1 MSFTIPAARQDEPG
15 GTAPGGWH
23 EPEISVPVSVI
34 GDAAELMTLV
44 AELIDAGRD
53 GVIRERVEALLDAK
67 GAEPG
72 PAADWM
78 ITSVR
83 RLAREADSILAC
95 EGIACDRGLARY
107 WRRPG
112 TRR

>member
-1 MSFTIPAARQDEPG
+1 MSLAVPG
-15 GTAPGGWH
+15 ASQG
-23 EPEISVPVSVI
+23 EPEITVPVSVI
-34 GDAAELMTLV
+34 GDAAELLALV
-44 AELIDAGRD
+44 AELIDPAPGAR
-53 GVIRERVEALLDAK
+53 GQVEALMDRK

-78 ITSVR
+78 IASVNA
-83 RLAREADSILAC
+83 LARAAEEILAF

-112 TRR
+112 TRRQGG

>member
-1 MSFTIPAARQDEPG
+1 MSFTVPAVPQD
-15 GTAPGGWH
+15 

-34 GDAAELMTLV
+34 GDAAELLALV
-44 AELIDAGRD
+44 AELIDAAPG
-53 GVIRERVEALLDAK
+53 IRGQAEALMDRK

-78 ITSVR
+78 IASVTA
-83 RLAREADSILAC
+83 LARQADAILAY

-112 TRR
+112 TRRQEG

>member
-1 MSFTIPAARQDEPG
+1 MSFTDPG
-15 GTAPGGWH
+15 

-34 GDAAELMTLV
+34 GDAAELAALV
-44 AELIDAGRD
+44 AELIDTSPGGAVRAE
-53 GVIRERVEALLDAK
+53 IEALMDRK

-78 ITSVR
+78 IASVSA
-83 RLAREADSILAC
+83 LARHADAVLAF

-112 TRR
+112 SRRQAGATS

>member
-1 MSFTIPAARQDEPG
+1 MPFTVPAIPQDEP
-15 GTAPGGWH
+15 
-23 EPEISVPVSVI
+23 EVSVPVSVI
-34 GDAAELMTLV
+34 GDAAELLALV
-44 AELIDAGRD
+44 AELIDTAPGGAVRA
-53 GVIRERVEALLDAK
+53 EVESLMDRK

-78 ITSVR
+78 IASVAA
-83 RLAREADSILAC
+83 LARQAEEILAH

-112 TRR
+112 TR

>member
-1 MSFTIPAARQDEPG
+1 MSFTVPAVPRD
-15 GTAPGGWH
+15 
-23 EPEISVPVSVI
+23 EPEIIVPVSVI
-34 GDAAELMTLV
+34 GDAAELLALV
-44 AELIDAGRD
+44 AELIDTAPGGTVRTE
-53 GVIRERVEALLDAK
+53 IEALLDRM

-78 ITSVR
+78 IASVTA
-83 RLAREADSILAC
+83 LARRAEEILAY

-112 TRR
+112 TR